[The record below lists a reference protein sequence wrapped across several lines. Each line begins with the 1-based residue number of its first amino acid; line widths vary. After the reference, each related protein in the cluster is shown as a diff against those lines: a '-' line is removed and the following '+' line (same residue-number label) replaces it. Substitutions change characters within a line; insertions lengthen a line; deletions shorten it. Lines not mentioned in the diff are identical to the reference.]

1 MIKFYKAGY
10 SRRELFSLHAALKAA
25 LRVFKCPDKE
35 GKRCRGCDNRMAC
48 TDLYEFQSYVRKL
61 IDSGEGSE

>member
-10 SRRELFSLHAALKAA
+10 SRHGLLLLYAALKAA
-25 LRVFKCPDKE
+25 LRVFKCPEEE
-35 GKRCRGCDNRMAC
+35 GKRCRACTSRMAC
-48 TDLYEFQSYVRKL
+48 TDLYEFQNYVRKL